1 MNPDE
6 IKEMIEATLSTQ
18 SVAVT
23 GDGSMFDVIVVSDDF
38 EGKTP
43 VKKQQMVYA
52 CVNEKITSGD
62 IHALTIKSYTAKE
75 WKTASQ
81 LQISS

>member
-6 IKEMIEATLSTQ
+6 IKEMIEAALNTQ
-18 SVAVT
+18 SVVVT

-38 EGKTP
+38 EGKTA
-43 VKKQQMVYA
+43 VKKQQLVYA
-52 CVNEKITSGD
+52 CVNKKITSGE
-62 IHALTIKSYTAKE
+62 IHALSIKSYTSKE